1 MQNGKQ
7 VRIAIFHYS
16 IKVVSR
22 SQGRSVVACAAYRA
36 GVRLVDHD
44 TGKVHDF
51 TRKGGVIYSEILLP
65 SHAPESYNSRQTL
78 WDSVSKVECKSNSQL
93 AREVEMALPK
103 ELSREK
109 QIELVRSYI
118 KAQFISKGMCADWAL
133 HDRRDGNP
141 HVHIL
146 LTVRGINSD
155 GAWSTKERK
164 TYKLD
169 SNGDRIPII
178 DPKTGKQKIGARGRK
193 LWQRETVQ
201 VNQWNSRENAEIWRA
216 AWAKQCN
223 QFLGCQAV
231 DHRSYARQKK
241 EIIPTIHEGFVARQI
256 EQKGSISERCE
267 QNRVVRRRNALKLQ
281 LVKIIGEIQ
290 DVLLRKADDIIGRE
304 KYEHIR
310 TADQRE
316 RRSARNYTR
325 TRTDDFETLIR
336 AAEISRLTARTDR
349 LSGETKQSTG
359 TSRTDQARSREHGVK
374 KSFEAERTSHD
385 AR

>member
-1 MQNGKQ
+1 
-7 VRIAIFHYS
+7 
-16 IKVVSR
+16 
-22 SQGRSVVACAAYRA
+22 
-36 GVRLVDHD
+36 
-44 TGKVHDF
+44 
-51 TRKGGVIYSEILLP
+51 
-65 SHAPESYNSRQTL
+65 
-78 WDSVSKVECKSNSQL
+78 
-93 AREVEMALPK
+93 MALPK

-133 HDRRDGNP
+133 HDRQDGNP

-164 TYKLD
+164 IYKLD

-178 DPKTGKQKIGARGRK
+178 DSKTGKQKIGARGRK

-267 QNRVVRRRNALKLQ
+267 QNRVVRKRNALKLQ

-325 TRTDDFETLIR
+325 TRTDDFKSLLR
-336 AAEISRLTARTDR
+336 AAEVSRLTARTDR

-359 TSRTDQARSREHGVK
+359 TSRTDQARSREHGVE

-385 AR
+385 DR